1 MPCRKKTIFTFL
13 TAAVAGVMAFSQPVH
28 AAGATVAS
36 VRFSAD
42 HFEPAKLTVPAN
54 QPFKVEVT
62 NADKKAIEF
71 ESFDL
76 HRERVVRP
84 GETITVYM
92 APTVPG
98 HYTFCDDFDHS
109 VAEGAIEAR

>member
-1 MPCRKKTIFTFL
+1 MPCRKNLLSIL
-13 TAAVAGVMAFSQPVH
+13 VVAAIAGPPAFCRT
-28 AAGATVAS
+28 AGASEPTVAS
-36 VRFSAD
+36 VTFNGG

-54 QPFKVEVT
+54 QPFQVRVT
-62 NADKKAIEF
+62 NTDRTAIEF

-92 APTVPG
+92 APAAPG
-98 HYTFCDDFDHS
+98 HYSFCDDFDHS

>member
-1 MPCRKKTIFTFL
+1 MPCRKNILSVLVVATIVGPMAL
-13 TAAVAGVMAFSQPVH
+13 CRPAGASD
-28 AAGATVAS
+28 ATVAS
-36 VRFSAD
+36 VSFNAG

-54 QPFKVEVT
+54 QPFQVRVT
-62 NADKKAIEF
+62 NSDRTAIEF

-84 GETITVYM
+84 GQTITVYM
-92 APTVPG
+92 APAAPG
-98 HYTFCDDFDHS
+98 RYSFFDDFDHS

>member
-1 MPCRKKTIFTFL
+1 MPCRKNVILMFL
-13 TAAVAGVMAFSQPVH
+13 AAAAAGPLAFSQPVR
-28 AAGATVAS
+28 AGGATVAA
-36 VRFSAD
+36 VRFNGD
-42 HFEPAKLTVPAN
+42 RFEPAKLTVPAN

-62 NADKKAIEF
+62 NADNKAIEF

-92 APTVPG
+92 APTAPG

-109 VAEGAIEAR
+109 VTEGAIEAR